1 MIPVDEWTRQLA
13 ERLPGGEPPAPPW
26 GQRTVG
32 PAPDLQ
38 RRLRPE
44 PGAAEQVALVLGAGG
59 SFGPD
64 IVRALQ
70 AQGFGMVVGTD
81 LQLSYRVPGALY
93 RQVDLADPAATRAF
107 LGGVWD
113 LSEELGVRAQVV
125 LDLATIQTTPTGQ
138 VDRGSLEVG
147 KRALIEALAEAPG
160 DIALF
165 HMSTAEVYGA
175 PPGAPYREDHVKAPF
190 NDYGREKL
198 REEVAV
204 LGGHGRA
211 TRGGGT
217 LRVVA
222 LRSWT
227 ICMVETDVQGHV
239 VEARNYNDPI
249 TYVAERLARAGV
261 RTPVVDPQLR
271 GQFHLGEEVA
281 EVAVL
286 LVTEPPDSPAW
297 GRAFNVTGQAA
308 GHGAIRDVLFEVFTE
323 SGPPA
328 DRPWWS
334 GPVSLALRPGRL
346 PRRALVGL
354 AWVLERS
361 GGAFG
366 ARDMG
371 ARLPF
376 LYRSTDL
383 DATALRQA
391 LEPRLSQPEGGSTL
405 DAVRRLSLGFRNG
418 GPDALNQRRYDLY

>member
-1 MIPVDEWTRQLA
+1 MGDVDWAQLMI
-13 ERLPGGEPPAPPW
+13 ERLPGVEPPAPPW
-26 GQRTVG
+26 GQRVVG
-32 PAPDLQ
+32 PAPDLG
-38 RRLRPE
+38 RRLSPE
-44 PGAAEQVALVLGAGG
+44 PGARAQVAIVMGAGG
-59 SFGPD
+59 AVGPD
-64 IVRALQ
+64 VVRALQ
-70 AQGFGMVVGTD
+70 HQGYGLVVGTD
-81 LQLSYRVPGALY
+81 LRLTYRVPGAAY
-93 RQVDLADPAATRAF
+93 RQVDLADPAAVRGF
-107 LGGVWD
+107 LHDVWA
-113 LSEELGVRAQVV
+113 LAAELGATAEVV
-125 LDLATIQTTPTGQ
+125 LDLATIQTTPTEA

-147 KRALIEALAEAPG
+147 KAALVEILAEAPG
-160 DIALF
+160 DVRLF

-211 TRGGGT
+211 TRGGT

-227 ICMVETDVQGHV
+227 IAMVETDESGRV

-261 RTPVVDPQLR
+261 RTPVVDPDLR

-286 LVTEPPDSPAW
+286 LVTEPPDSACW
-297 GRAFNVTGQAA
+297 GQALNVTGQAA
-308 GHGAIRDVLFEVFTE
+308 GHGEIRDVLYEVFTE
-323 SGPPA
+323 PGTPA
-328 DRPWWS
+328 AHPWWS
-334 GPVSLALRPGRL
+334 RPVALALRSGRL
-346 PRRALVGL
+346 PRRALTGL
-354 AWVLERS
+354 GWLLEHS
-361 GGAFG
+361 GGALG

-383 DATALRQA
+383 DATALRA
-391 LEPRLSQPEGGSTL
+391 VLGDRLSQPDGGTTL
-405 DAVRRLSLGFRNG
+405 EAVRRLSVGLRDG
-418 GPDALNQRRYDLY
+418 GPHALNQRRYDLY

>member
-1 MIPVDEWTRQLA
+1 MTPAQAWTGQFA
-13 ERLPGGEPPAPPW
+13 ARLTGQEPPAPPW

-44 PGAAEQVALVLGAGG
+44 PGAADQVAVVLGAGG

-70 AQGFGMVVGTD
+70 HQGFGLVIGTD
-81 LQLSYRVPGALY
+81 LRLTYRVPGALY
-93 RQVDLADPAATRAF
+93 RRVDLADPDATRAF
-107 LGGVWD
+107 LDEVWD
-113 LSEELGVRAQVV
+113 LAGELGATAQVV
-125 LDLATIQTTPTGQ
+125 LDLATIQTTPTEQ

-147 KRALIEALAEAPG
+147 KRALIDALAEAPG

-175 PPGAPYREDHVKAPF
+175 PPCAPYREDHEKAPF

-198 REEVAV
+198 REEVVV

-227 ICMVETDVQGHV
+227 ICMVETDADGQV

-261 RTPVVDPQLR
+261 RTPVVDPELR

-323 SGPPA
+323 SRA

-334 GPVSLALRPGRL
+334 RPVGLALHSGRL

-354 AWVLERS
+354 AWAAEHA

-383 DATALRQA
+383 DATALQA
-391 LEPRLSQPEGGSTL
+391 VLAHRLSQPEGGSTL